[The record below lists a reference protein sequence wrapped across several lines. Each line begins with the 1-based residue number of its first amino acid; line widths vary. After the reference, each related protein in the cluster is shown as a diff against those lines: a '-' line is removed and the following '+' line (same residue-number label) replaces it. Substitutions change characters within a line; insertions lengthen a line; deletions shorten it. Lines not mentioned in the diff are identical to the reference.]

1 MKNCLAIFLLMMTT
15 IGFAQNQGGLRGTI
29 LDQEMHNEPL
39 LFAHVQL
46 KGVDAKTETNFHGN
60 FEFGALESGEYTLV
74 VTYAGYETIEMP
86 IAVKADE
93 ITQVSLGMGAKQ
105 ISLEGVAGLESLVR
119 KEETVS
125 NGAGLQK
132 E

>member
-1 MKNCLAIFLLMMTT
+1 MKNCLSLFLLMITAF
-15 IGFAQNQGGLRGTI
+15 GFAQNQGGLRGTV
-29 LDQEMHNEPL
+29 LDQEMQNEPL

-60 FEFGALESGEYTLV
+60 FKFDALNSGDYTLV

-86 IAVKADE
+86 ITVKSDE
-93 ITQVSLGMGAKQ
+93 ITQVNFEMAAKQ
-105 ISLEGVAGLESLVR
+105 ISLEGVAGLESLSK

-125 NGAGLQK
+125 SVAGLQK